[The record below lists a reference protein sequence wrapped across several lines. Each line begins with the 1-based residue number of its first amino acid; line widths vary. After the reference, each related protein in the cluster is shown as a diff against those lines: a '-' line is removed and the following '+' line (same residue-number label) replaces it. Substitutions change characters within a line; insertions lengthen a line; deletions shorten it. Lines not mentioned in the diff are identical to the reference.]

1 MTIIS
6 ECCSKGAGMKTMEI
20 VSQSSC
26 EMQRW
31 EKELQVHVLGQVA
44 QPLEQLG
51 VWAPKTSQFPLIL
64 PSRLNP

>member
-1 MTIIS
+1 
-6 ECCSKGAGMKTMEI
+6 MKTMEI

-31 EKELQVHVLGQVA
+31 EKELQVHILGQVA